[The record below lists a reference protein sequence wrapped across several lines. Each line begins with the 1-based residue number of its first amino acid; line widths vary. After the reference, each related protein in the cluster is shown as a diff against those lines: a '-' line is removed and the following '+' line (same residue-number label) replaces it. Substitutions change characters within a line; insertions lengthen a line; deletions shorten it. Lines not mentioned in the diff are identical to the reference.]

1 MHKLRVLARMLIL
14 PLCLYTAAGIVGA
27 YFVWHG
33 VNGQRGLKAGEEYE
47 QKLAELRLER
57 NLLKLQ
63 RMQWES
69 RIALVKGETVDAD
82 ILEELARKI
91 LGRVH
96 RNDVVVLLPRG
107 DETR

>member
-1 MHKLRVLARMLIL
+1 MHRLRVLIRSLIL
-14 PLCLYTAAGIVGA
+14 PLCLYVAAGVVGG
-27 YFVWHG
+27 YFIWHG

-57 NLLKLQ
+57 DVLKLQ

-82 ILEELARKI
+82 ILEELSRKV

-96 RNDVVVLLPRG
+96 RNEVVLLLPR
-107 DETR
+107 DEKN